1 MVERRREVPVTARF
15 VATATGNDG
24 NAGTLASPWKTINRG
39 TQGPEVQPGDSIGV
53 LPGTYNEEVHCTRP
67 GAAGRFVSL
76 YSTVA
81 RGALIRSPANA
92 YSAIQLATPYWDVF
106 GFDVQCGAGYGSGI
120 DNTANA
126 PKSHHLSVRQNYVRD
141 CPGGGINLA
150 WGDRYYIGG
159 NEVSRNAG
167 LNTYQTS
174 GITIYQPQDSGD
186 ATPGW
191 RNVVEGNWSH
201 DNAETMPGNHTDG
214 NGLIFDD
221 FHNGQQNGHQTVPYP
236 FGALARWNLL
246 TNNGGSGAHSAW
258 SDFIEY
264 DENTLAGNYRDNSN
278 LATWRGGLMA
288 LFSSQNTARGNLCL
302 ANSALNLAN
311 TAIMWGQSPT
321 GILDSNLTFDVAKPG
336 TNSFGIDTN
345 TPVITRQRYGI
356 NPLLG
361 ADWLP
366 TAAAAIGLGAPRFL
380 AAVAPSPVATLP
392 ADVRAA
398 LVKILQDYP

>member
-1 MVERRREVPVTARF
+1 
-15 VATATGNDG
+15 
-24 NAGTLASPWKTINRG
+24 
-39 TQGPEVQPGDSIGV
+39 
-53 LPGTYNEEVHCTRP
+53 
-67 GAAGRFVSL
+67 
-76 YSTVA
+76 
-81 RGALIRSPANA
+81 
-92 YSAIQLATPYWDVF
+92 
-106 GFDVQCGAGYGSGI
+106 
-120 DNTANA
+120 
-126 PKSHHLSVRQNYVRD
+126 
-141 CPGGGINLA
+141 
-150 WGDRYYIGG
+150 
-159 NEVSRNAG
+159 
-167 LNTYQTS
+167 
-174 GITIYQPQDSGD
+174 
-186 ATPGW
+186 
-191 RNVVEGNWSH
+191 
-201 DNAETMPGNHTDG
+201 MPGNHTDG

-288 LFSSQNTARGNLCL
+288 LFSSSNTARGNLCL
-302 ANSALNLAN
+302 ANSALNPAN

-321 GILDSNLTFDVAKPG
+321 GILDSNLTFDIAKPG

-345 TPVITRQRYGI
+345 IPLITRQRYGI

-366 TAAAAIGLGAPRFL
+366 TAAQAIGLGAPRFL

-392 ADVRAA
+392 ADVRAS